1 MKLSTEIFNG
11 LLEPLFKNK
20 RVAVIVTF
28 FLVFYGG
35 AAGPK
40 LPSFFIIS
48 LFENAVF
55 RVFILSLIVYK
66 GNSNPMLSIMI
77 AVIFTLTM
85 DMINK
90 QKLFEKFT
98 SIENFSGDISGNDLD
113 FSLEGSFENF
123 VDDVDSLDLGP
134 NEDGDLPIDS
144 KPEENQIDEQGLI
157 NTLGSS
163 LGLSVVD
170 NEDGP
175 SQANSVLKASKDK
188 FRSEYKSY
196 VLTEEE
202 LSAILDQPNNGYVAA
217 DNLDLGAIVQV
228 LEGLQTQQNVDSM
241 MMGGDQDL
249 VDDELFDSVD
259 DEIYD
264 ESYAPVDDEIDDE
277 VDFNEESISDLGF

>member
-40 LPSFFIIS
+40 LPSFIIS

-98 SIENFSGDISGNDLD
+98 SIENFSGDISANDLD
-113 FSLEGSFENF
+113 FSLEGNFEKFADHN
-123 VDDVDSLDLGP
+123 DVDNLDFGP
-134 NEDGDLPIDS
+134 NEAGDLPIDS

-241 MMGGDQDL
+241 MMGENL
-249 VDDELFDSVD
+249 VDDEIFDSVD

-264 ESYAPVDDEIDDE
+264 ESYAPIDDEIDDE